1 MLKIILPILMLAGAV
16 FFGKYL
22 IDTGPKAKK
31 KPFVER
37 LPVVE
42 IQKLKS
48 RNYTVSLKASGVVRA
63 GIQTNLVAEVSGK
76 VLKISDKFL
85 EGSYFKKGEILLQI
99 DASNYKN
106 SLAISQS
113 DVAANQATLSQL
125 IEEEK
130 STKRSYYLAQK
141 NLKLGRKELSRLHNL
156 WKKKL
161 IARSAI
167 DVEEQKINQL
177 QQRLE
182 ETQGKL
188 NTFSSRKLAIKAKT
202 NAALT
207 RQKQERLNLS
217 RAVIKAPY
225 AGRVL
230 QRNVDIDQFV
240 GTGTSLGKIYATRY
254 VYVDLPLS
262 LNQYELLG
270 ITDSFENTN
279 NGKNSGIKNL
289 PKVSFSSTNSRNK
302 SLWEG
307 QVVRTSAALDVDSR
321 QIKVIAK
328 IDKPFIVKQRN
339 KKSTPNNEYWAS
351 SMPLKI
357 GQYLNAKIEGK
368 TFHNVYVLPSSV
380 VRQNKEIL
388 LLQQGKVHIVPID
401 VIFNTSTS
409 TILRTE
415 ELIEGKQL
423 ITTPMSQAI
432 EGSRVIT
439 LEEKIKKNKQK
450 DKMRKKKQHGVDVN
464 SVGVNNVTQFLRLSP
479 TLIPS

>member
-1 MLKIILPILMLAGAV
+1 MLKIILPILMLAGAI

-22 IDTGPKAKK
+22 LDTGPKAKK

-42 IQKLKS
+42 VQKLKT
-48 RNYTVSLKASGVVRA
+48 RDYTVSIKASGVVRA

-76 VLKISDKFL
+76 IIKVSDKFL
-85 EGSYFKKGEILLQI
+85 EGNYFKKGEVLLKI
-99 DASNYKN
+99 DSSNYEN
-106 SLAISQS
+106 ALAISQS
-113 DVAANQATLSQL
+113 DVAANQAALSQL
-125 IEEEK
+125 NEEEK

-141 NLKLGRKELSRLHNL
+141 NLKLGQKELSRLHNL

-161 IARSAI
+161 IARSAV
-167 DVEEQKINQL
+167 DAEEQKINQL

-182 ETQGKL
+182 ESQGKL
-188 NTFSSRKLAIKAKT
+188 NSYKSRKLAIKAKI
-202 NAALT
+202 NAALS
-207 RQKQERLNLS
+207 RQKQERLNIS
-217 RAVIKAPY
+217 RALIKAPY

-230 QRNVDIDQFV
+230 QRNVDRDQFV

-270 ITDSFENTN
+270 ISEGFENTN
-279 NGKNSGIKNL
+279 LKMQNH

-302 SLWEG
+302 SFWQG
-307 QVVRTSAALDVDSR
+307 QIVRTSAALDVDSR

-328 IDKPFIVKQRN
+328 IDKPFIAKQSTHKNNHWARN
-339 KKSTPNNEYWAS
+339 I
-351 SMPLKI
+351 PLKI

-368 TFHNVYVLPSSV
+368 RFRNIYVLPSST

-388 LLQQGKVHIVPID
+388 LLQQGKVHIVPVDI
-401 VIFNTSTS
+401 IFNTSSS
-409 TILRTE
+409 TVLSAE
-415 ELIEGKQL
+415 ESIEGKQL
-423 ITTPMSQAI
+423 IITPLSQVT

-439 LEEKIKKNKQK
+439 LEEKIKQNKEK
-450 DKMRKKKQHGVDVN
+450 DKKRKKQQKSSDDVDKLTQS
-464 SVGVNNVTQFLRLSP
+464 SVLSFY
-479 TLIPS
+479 S